1 MKQEHQV
8 KKNTTESE
16 AERLEKS
23 QANTQSEI
31 REGQENSSILSD
43 TNEGDNELPRIIQQ
57 DIKSNSQEEYLE
69 DRNTKRKNDNE

>member
-23 QANTQSEI
+23 QADTQSEV

-43 TNEGDNELPRIIQQ
+43 TNEGNDELPRIIQQ

>member
-1 MKQEHQV
+1 MKQEQQV

-23 QANTQSEI
+23 QADTQSEV

-43 TNEGDNELPRIIQQ
+43 TNEGDDELPRIIQQ

>member
-23 QANTQSEI
+23 QANTGSEI

-43 TNEGDNELPRIIQQ
+43 TNEGNEELPRIIQQ

>member
-1 MKQEHQV
+1 MKQENQV

-23 QANTQSEI
+23 QANTQSEV

>member
-23 QANTQSEI
+23 QANTGSEI

-57 DIKSNSQEEYLE
+57 DIKSNAQEEYLE
-69 DRNTKRKNDNE
+69 DRNTKKENDNG

>member
-1 MKQEHQV
+1 MKQENQV

-43 TNEGDNELPRIIQQ
+43 TNEGNEELPRIIQQ